1 IRIIMENDYNIN
13 NSDILINNNGQIFQV
28 IHRKDIIENYFI
40 RAITLINNEVKEVIL
55 LKDSLNSFRNI
66 TNELKLLFSYYK
78 EYFDNNFIELDMNS
92 KKIKL
97 DLSLAL
103 KKIEEL
109 KKDFNV
115 IRNKELEN

>member
-1 IRIIMENDYNIN
+1 MKNNYIINDG
-13 NSDILINNNGQIFQV
+13 DILINNNGQIFQV

-55 LKDSLNSFRNI
+55 LKDNLNSFRNI